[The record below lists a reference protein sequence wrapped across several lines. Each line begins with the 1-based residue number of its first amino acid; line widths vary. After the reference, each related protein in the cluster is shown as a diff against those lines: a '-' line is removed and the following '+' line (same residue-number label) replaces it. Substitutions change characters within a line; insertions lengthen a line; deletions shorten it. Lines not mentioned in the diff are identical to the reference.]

1 MTIREK
7 WRDKTRDEIAGAI
20 NSLGIKAEMA
30 ERKRTE
36 EKILNPW
43 WTRSLGIIDIPEGPI
58 KWINVIKKDGS
69 DKSPPRWWIIF
80 GIPDGRLTSNRQNIK
95 IRTIRKK
102 SFPLFGKII
111 DVTWKGNDH
120 GTGIVDALSNDE
132 ATDNLAERIGNLEIR
147 THAKEFHG
155 WTLQVDRKLN
165 WFEPSTTGEDWGDI
179 QKITNYLLS
188 LPVSL

>member
-7 WRDKTRDEIAGAI
+7 WRDKTRDEIASAI

-36 EKILNPW
+36 EKILNSW
-43 WTRSLGIIDIPEGPI
+43 LTRSLGIIDIPEGPI
-58 KWINVIKKDGS
+58 KWINIVKKDGS

-80 GIPDGRLTSNRQNIK
+80 GIPDGRLTSNRQKIK

-132 ATDNLAERIGNLEIR
+132 VTDNLAERIGNLEIR
-147 THAKEFHG
+147 THTKEFQG

-165 WFEPSTTGEDWGDI
+165 WFEPSTTSEDWQDI
-179 QKITNYLLS
+179 QKIADYLIS

>member
-7 WRDKTRDEIAGAI
+7 WRDKTRDEIASAI
-20 NSLGIKAEMA
+20 NSLGIKTEMA

-36 EKILNPW
+36 EKILNSW
-43 WTRSLGIIDIPEGPI
+43 LTRSLGIIDIPEGPI
-58 KWINVIKKDGS
+58 KWINIVKKDGS

-80 GIPDGRLTSNRQNIK
+80 GIPDGRLTSNRQKIK

-132 ATDNLAERIGNLEIR
+132 VTDNLAERIGNLEIR
-147 THAKEFHG
+147 THTKEFQG

-165 WFEPSTTGEDWGDI
+165 WFEPSTTSEDWQDI
-179 QKITNYLLS
+179 QKIADYLIS

>member
-1 MTIREK
+1 MTMKEK
-7 WRDKTRDEIAGAI
+7 WRDKTRDEIASAI
-20 NSLGIKAEMA
+20 NSLGIKTEMA

-36 EKILNPW
+36 EKILDSW

-80 GIPDGRLTSNRQNIK
+80 GIPDGRLTSNGQKIK

-120 GTGIVDALSNDE
+120 GTGIVNTLSNDT
-132 ATDNLAERIGNLEIR
+132 ATDKLAERIGNLEIR

-165 WFEPSTTGEDWGDI
+165 WFEPSTTGEDWQDI
-179 QKITNYLLS
+179 RKIADYLLS

>member
-7 WRDKTRDEIAGAI
+7 WRDKTRDEIASAI

-36 EKILNPW
+36 EKILNSW
-43 WTRSLGIIDIPEGPI
+43 LTRSLGIIDIPEGPI

-80 GIPDGRLTSNRQNIK
+80 GIPDGRLTSNRQKIK

-132 ATDNLAERIGNLEIR
+132 VTDNLAERIGNLEIR
-147 THAKEFHG
+147 THTKEFQG

-165 WFEPSTTGEDWGDI
+165 WFEPSTTSEDWQDI
-179 QKITNYLLS
+179 QKIADYLIS

>member
-7 WRDKTRDEIAGAI
+7 WRDKTRDEIASAI
-20 NSLGIKAEMA
+20 NSLGIKAEMP

-36 EKILNPW
+36 EKILNSW
-43 WTRSLGIIDIPEGPI
+43 LTRSLGIIDIPEGPI
-58 KWINVIKKDGS
+58 KWINIVKKDGS

-80 GIPDGRLTSNRQNIK
+80 GIPDGRLTSNRQKIK

-132 ATDNLAERIGNLEIR
+132 VTDNLAERIGNLEIR
-147 THAKEFHG
+147 THTKEFQG

-165 WFEPSTTGEDWGDI
+165 WFEPSTTSEDWQDI
-179 QKITNYLLS
+179 QKIADYLIS